1 MEKFY
6 PSKKSC
12 YETLLPPL
20 YFFNNDYFFLGLL
33 SFASIS
39 ATGINWYG
47 QNEEYK
53 SSQKNTKNVFNFSK
67 FDNIAEAE
75 AAGSAQK
82 LFLATYL
89 LNVIGAAI
97 LNNSPSYLFVF
108 SVKETQYTHYQ
119 TNYNNMKEKEFLFYY
134 SINY

>member
-1 MEKFY
+1 MKL
-6 PSKKSC
+6 SSH
-12 YETLLPPL
+12 LSI
-20 YFFNNDYFFLGLL
+20 FFNNDYFFLGLL

-119 TNYNNMKEKEFLFYY
+119 TPNCEYPLRRRTIVRMM
-134 SINY
+134 